1 MSAKSNTT
9 SRDQVAAEIAAQL
22 MASISSPK
30 NTASI
35 TDRLLQWSANR
46 VADAGNGVAEIA
58 AGFGAAAQNY
68 AVHREAAR
76 QRQAA
81 RTAAKVAALVEAEL
95 QARGI

>member
-1 MSAKSNTT
+1 MSAKTNTA
-9 SRDQVAAEIAAQL
+9 SRDQIAAQIAEQL
-22 MASISSPK
+22 MASISKPSGI
-30 NTASI
+30 SL
-35 TDRLLQWSANR
+35 TDKLLQWSANK

-81 RTAAKVAALVEAEL
+81 RTAGKVAALVEAEL
-95 QARGI
+95 QARGL